1 MTYKNKYYWNEET
14 LEIFRELI
22 ELDESFENIKKEV
35 ELALTLLHQKLDF
48 LKHKV
53 DELCKHSGCFK
64 TIDIKGD
71 PKEKK

>member
-35 ELALTLLHQKLDF
+35 EIFVDRDCDLEDNETEEMLVENLLNQIYNK
-48 LKHKV
+48 
-53 DELCKHSGCFK
+53 
-64 TIDIKGD
+64 
-71 PKEKK
+71 

>member
-35 ELALTLLHQKLDF
+35 EIFVDRDCDLEDNETEEMLVEDLLNQIYNK
-48 LKHKV
+48 
-53 DELCKHSGCFK
+53 
-64 TIDIKGD
+64 
-71 PKEKK
+71 

>member
-35 ELALTLLHQKLDF
+35 EIFVDRDCDLEYGETNEMLVEDLLNQIYNK
-48 LKHKV
+48 
-53 DELCKHSGCFK
+53 
-64 TIDIKGD
+64 
-71 PKEKK
+71 